1 MSNQERKLAAIVYTD
16 IVGFSELSASDENY
30 AIELVNTQRDIVEPL
45 VETYGGFLHKEIG
58 DGFLITFPTATSAVE
73 FGIDFQRAVKHVD
86 GLNIRIGIHEG
97 EVTVQN
103 DDVFGDDINVGARI
117 EPYSPTGGIA
127 VSEKVKLEISSLPE
141 YETEFIVEPELKG
154 IKQPIKIYCIS
165 SHGLA
170 HPHTTI
176 HRSSKQTLK
185 SKFAFNILSVTGLLL
200 TVLGGGFW
208 FWYGLGDLA
217 SAHNINMPTG
227 IKKSIA
233 ILSFENHTGNKEG
246 DYFCSALTEQV
257 RASLSKLG
265 KLNVSS
271 RFITEKLKRKNTEIN
286 EALFNEL
293 DYYVEGT
300 LSKVAENRNINLS
313 LINAKNHKTK
323 WSKQYTFV
331 ESEIVQYKDTILN
344 NIAFNLDIDYQP
356 VQLVSHKEVY
366 KNSDE
371 FKMLGHGLYDF
382 ENNNFISALS
392 SFNSILDR
400 NPENIEAKFHKAN
413 TLVELNRADEAIN
426 IYNDLVSI
434 TQKYKHFG
442 WEWFIKPREDVK
454 NLVYSDPSDW

>member
-16 IVGFSELSASDENY
+16 IVGFSELSASDESY
-30 AIELVNTQRDIVEPL
+30 AIELVNTQRGIIEPL
-45 VETYGGFLHKEIG
+45 IETYTGFLHKEIG

-73 FGIDFQRAVKHVD
+73 FGIDFQRAVKHID

-117 EPYSPTGGIA
+117 EPYSPAGGIA
-127 VSEKVKLEISSLPE
+127 ISEKVKLEISSLPE
-141 YETEFIVEPELKG
+141 YETEFIIEPELKG

-165 SHGLA
+165 SHGLI
-170 HPHTTI
+170 HPHTKI
-176 HRSSKQTLK
+176 HSSSKQTLK
-185 SKFAFNILSVTGLLL
+185 SKFAFNIFSVTGFLL

-217 SAHNINMPTG
+217 SAHDINVPTG

-233 ILSFENHTGNKEG
+233 ILHFENHTGNKEG

-265 KLNVSS
+265 RLNVSS
-271 RFITEKLKRKNTEIN
+271 RFITEKLKRENADVN
-286 EALFNEL
+286 EDLFNEL

-323 WSKQYTFV
+323 WSKQYTFA
-331 ESEIVQYKDTILN
+331 ESEIVQYKDSILN
-344 NIAFNLDIDYQP
+344 NIAFNLDIDYEQAH
-356 VQLVSHKEVY
+356 LITNENAY
-366 KNSDE
+366 KNSEE
-371 FKMLGHGLYDF
+371 FKTLGRGLFEF
-382 ENNNFISALS
+382 ENSNFIAALS
-392 SFNSILDR
+392 SFNSILDIHYD
-400 NPENIEAKFHKAN
+400 NIEAMFYKAN
-413 TLVELNRADEAIN
+413 TLVKLNRADEAIN
-426 IYNDLVSI
+426 IYNNLLSLSK
-434 TQKYKHFG
+434 QHNHFG
-442 WEWFIKPREDVK
+442 SEWLLQKREGVESVMYAEF
-454 NLVYSDPSDW
+454 NAF